1 MANENTISTAFVEE
15 FEAGIKLAYQR
26 MGSKLRNTVRT
37 RNSTTKNKVTFQKAG
52 KGAASQKARAGD
64 IKPMNIEHTNVNV
77 TLEDWFAGE
86 WSDDLDLLR
95 VEHDEFMVAQQSGA
109 AALGRKTDDQII
121 DACETTTTTSNETT
135 NGITLAYCLGLL
147 ETMGNNDVPDDGDR
161 YAIVAWE
168 NWTQLLAIEQFASQD
183 YVPTDAM
190 PFTEGTQAKKWLSFT
205 WIPHSGLDS
214 INSDAD
220 RRGLVS
226 HRTAVGHAV
235 GKDVSL
241 NLQYYNTKDSHFSL
255 AKMQMNAVL
264 IDANG
269 CIKADLKK

>member
-1 MANENTISTAFVEE
+1 
-15 FEAGIKLAYQR
+15 
-26 MGSKLRNTVRT
+26 
-37 RNSTTKNKVTFQKAG
+37 
-52 KGAASQKARAGD
+52 
-64 IKPMNIEHTNVNV
+64 
-77 TLEDWFAGE
+77 
-86 WSDDLDLLR
+86 
-95 VEHDEFMVAQQSGA
+95 
-109 AALGRKTDDQII
+109 
-121 DACETTTTTSNETT
+121 
-135 NGITLAYCLGLL
+135 
-147 ETMGNNDVPDDGDR
+147 MGNNDVPDDGDR

-183 YVPTDAM
+183 YVPTDVY
-190 PFTEGTQAKKWLSFT
+190 TEGTQAKKWLSFT
-205 WIPHSGLDS
+205 WIPHSGLDEL
-214 INSDAD
+214 NSSAD
-220 RRGLVS
+220 RRGLFY

>member
-37 RNSTTKNKVTFQKAG
+37 RNSATKNKVTFQKAG

-64 IKPMNIEHTNVNV
+64 IKPMNISHTNVNV

-86 WSDDLDLLR
+86 WIDDMDLLR

-121 DACETTTTTSNETT
+121 DACETTSSAANETT
-135 NGITLAYCLGLL
+135 NGITLAYCMTML
-147 ETMGNNDVPDDGDR
+147 ENFGNNDVPDDGER
-161 YAIVAWE
+161 FAIVAWE
-168 NWTQLLAIEQFASQD
+168 NWTQLLSLDQFASQD
-183 YVPTDAM
+183 YVPTDEM
-190 PFTEGTQAKKWLSFT
+190 PLSEGTQAKKWLSFT

-220 RRGLVS
+220 RRGLFY

-269 CIKADLKK
+269 CFKADLKK